1 MRDRVIRRL
10 TGSRGRAI
18 LLRPAVLA
26 VVAGVIFAC
35 VWLMAAPLA
44 DHLLM
49 GLPPRKPTSGDVLE
63 AVFSAGV
70 WSALMYFLFFRRWL
84 G

>member
-1 MRDRVIRRL
+1 MKDRPMRQHA
-10 TGSRGRAI
+10 GNRARTA

-26 VVAGVIFAC
+26 VAVGIIFAC
-35 VWLMAAPLA
+35 AWLAAAPLA

-49 GLPPRKPTSGDVLE
+49 GLPPHKPTSGDVLE
-63 AVFSAGV
+63 AVFGASA
-70 WSALMYFLFFRRWL
+70 WSALMYLLFWRRWL